1 MSKVSII
8 IPVYNVEKYVGRCLE
23 SVMSQEN
30 IDDLEIIVIDD
41 GSTDNSGRICDDFAK
56 KNLKFRVIHKSNQ
69 GISNARNLGL
79 EIAKGEYIMFLD
91 SDDYLEKGI
100 VKNLLDE
107 AIQKN
112 ADIVGG
118 AWLNMMRLESI

>member
-1 MSKVSII
+1 MRARII
-8 IPVYNVEKYVGRCLE
+8 RVEF
-23 SVMSQEN
+23 VMILQ
-30 IDDLEIIVIDD
+30 
-41 GSTDNSGRICDDFAK
+41 

-69 GISNARNLGL
+69 GVSNARNLGL

-118 AWLNMMRLESI
+118 RHGST